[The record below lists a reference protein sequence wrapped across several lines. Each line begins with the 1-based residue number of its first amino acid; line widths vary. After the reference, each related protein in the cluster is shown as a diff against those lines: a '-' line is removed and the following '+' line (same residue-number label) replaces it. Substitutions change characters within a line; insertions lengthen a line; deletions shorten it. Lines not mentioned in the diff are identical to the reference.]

1 MKNNTWYRLLAGLLC
16 AVLLLTAAVSA
27 WVLADEEIHIA
38 SAEDFADFIASC
50 TLDTW
55 SQRKRFVLDCD
66 ITLESADFV
75 PAATFGGVFLGAGHT
90 IRGLSIT
97 DSAAPTGLFCVLQEG
112 ASIRDLNVEGSVNPE
127 GDTGSVGGIVGE
139 NHGTIS
145 GCSFT
150 GTVTGTRDVGG
161 IAGFNTATGVI
172 RFCRTSGALFG
183 ENRSGGVAGT
193 NQGLIS
199 ASRNN
204 MYVNIES
211 TDPSIDLSRIDL
223 DFSLDLTRLTR
234 MDTANIATDTGG
246 IAGYSSGTIRD
257 CANAAAIGHEHIGY
271 NVGGIVGRSCG
282 QIRSCTNK
290 GGVCGR
296 KDVGGIAGQI
306 EPYIEMQLSESAL
319 SKVEK
324 QLNELNDLGSIQRS
338 RAAARVT
345 PRPRS
350 AARSIPSTRMRR
362 TAAARVSPS
371 QRSRDRSP
379 SASVTA
385 AARALTSAHL
395 RVRTS
400 AIRAM
405 CPAVWTRRRRSSR
418 HPISA
423 G

>member
-1 MKNNTWYRLLAGLLC
+1 M
-16 AVLLLTAAVSA
+16 
-27 WVLADEEIHIA
+27 
-38 SAEDFADFIASC
+38 
-50 TLDTW
+50 
-55 SQRKRFVLDCD
+55 
-66 ITLESADFV
+66 
-75 PAATFGGVFLGAGHT
+75 
-90 IRGLSIT
+90 
-97 DSAAPTGLFCVLQEG
+97 
-112 ASIRDLNVEGSVNPE
+112 
-127 GDTGSVGGIVGE
+127 GE

-324 QLNELNDLGSIQRS
+324 QLNELNDLVNKAANNAESSANGVTSRLNGLSGYVNSAMQEASNIKLTAGIDTTIQGSGSRDSQTTLSGEVNPIDADVAHGGGAGLTVTKEPGSFSIGVGHGSGTSVDIGASAGADIGHTGDVSGSLDATTQIVAAPDLGGLTSAISGIGSQLSLVNGALSGAVGTVADDVRAINNKFGELSDTILKPFPRRS
-338 RAAARVT
+338 RA
-345 PRPRS
+345 
-350 AARSIPSTRMRR
+350 RR
-362 TAAARVSPS
+362 A
-371 QRSRDRSP
+371 
-379 SASVTA
+379 
-385 AARALTSAHL
+385 
-395 RVRTS
+395 
-400 AIRAM
+400 
-405 CPAVWTRRRRSSR
+405 W
-418 HPISA
+418 
-423 G
+423 